1 MSSGRRKL
9 VRHRG
14 QWVVSAAV
22 ASFCFVGVGGCDR
35 GVDGECVLRLRGD
48 DGGEVYVL
56 GYDDGGEVRVLDS
69 IGGGDSVCVVGE
81 VGELLML
88 RRSGGGRPLYF
99 IAERGE
105 VEVDW
110 GRMWVG
116 GTRLNEAKREFE
128 ERYDGMRREASVR
141 YDSIARLADIG
152 DDDKKAELGVLMQR
166 ETRRM
171 VDYVMGVVRENVGN
185 GLGRYAFLFGVGRNG
200 LVGAEEYRKLSERA
214 GESVRSYGPI
224 RRLGL
229 MRDNAEATGVGR
241 MYRDVEVDGVRLSDV
256 VKVGELN
263 VVHVF
268 DPYDS
273 GTPGTLRVLE
283 GVRRMAE
290 GVRSSE
296 GGGGV
301 VGVNVVSV
309 CEYGGGDIVK
319 RIVGKFGLGWEM
331 VSDSLGSVVEGY
343 GIESLPCFVI
353 IGEGGEIEE
362 RGVGEGALMNWVYT
376 RIAVK

>member
-1 MSSGRRKL
+1 MSLSRRRL

-35 GVDGECVLRLRGD
+35 GVEGECVLRVRGG

-56 GYDDGGEVRVLDS
+56 GYDEGGEVRALDT
-69 IGGGDSVCVVGE
+69 IGCGDSVCVVGE

-105 VEVDW
+105 VEVDL

-128 ERYDGMRREASVR
+128 ERYDGMRREAAVR

-152 DDDKKAELGVLMQR
+152 EDDKKAELGVLMQR
-166 ETRRM
+166 EMRRM
-171 VDYVMGVVRENVGN
+171 VDYVMGVVGENGGN

-200 LVGAEEYRKLSERA
+200 LVGAEEYRRLCERA
-214 GESVRSYGPI
+214 GDSVRSYGPI
-224 RRLGL
+224 RRLGV

-241 MYRDVEVDGVRLSDV
+241 KYMDVEVDGGRLSDV
-256 VKVGELN
+256 VRVGELN

-290 GVRSSE
+290 GVRSR
-296 GGGGV
+296 GGGV
-301 VGVNVVSV
+301 GVGVNVVSV